1 MNTIRRL
8 FAQIFKTARP
18 ERERGAREA
27 ERTAEGSNALAPDL
41 TQLPRLAELVSVTTV
56 AGN

>member
-8 FAQIFKTARP
+8 FAQIFKASRP
-18 ERERGAREA
+18 ERKRGAREA
-27 ERTAEGSNALAPDL
+27 ERTAERGNALAPDL
-41 TQLPRLAELVSVTTV
+41 TQLPRLAELFSVATV